1 VSTKRLA
8 FVLVTGFSLNWDA
21 LDLLQKEG
29 YRRPMFVHG
38 SGWQY
43 SFWASE
49 DVPSY
54 SYKGYYWGSSTFPAD
69 EMNLDPPLDFAFS
82 SFGDP
87 LSDPRMNFPDLLDLP
102 PDQMTPAVKAAAER
116 LGLRDDNALGLGLKN
131 VIGPSRGREIGAILF
146 ALRTGAT
153 RLEQICP
160 RVTSDDTA
168 DCEGEL
174 GLLVA
179 TRYVIT
185 SRDNEYALSVPVFDI
200 SDQAMVNSALQLS
213 RAVIADWLNRNYA
226 PIRAELSG
234 LTAARQ
240 GVSYAAMFT
249 QIWHELFGLATREL
263 IESGQIEDPRAANA
277 VWNGSIPVVWRTAL
291 YHHKFE

>member
-1 VSTKRLA
+1 
-8 FVLVTGFSLNWDA
+8 
-21 LDLLQKEG
+21 
-29 YRRPMFVHG
+29 M
-38 SGWQY
+38 
-43 SFWASE
+43 
-49 DVPSY
+49 
-54 SYKGYYWGSSTFPAD
+54 
-69 EMNLDPPLDFAFS
+69 
-82 SFGDP
+82 
-87 LSDPRMNFPDLLDLP
+87 
-102 PDQMTPAVKAAAER
+102 
-116 LGLRDDNALGLGLKN
+116 
-131 VIGPSRGREIGAILF
+131 
-146 ALRTGAT
+146 
-153 RLEQICP
+153 
-160 RVTSDDTA
+160 
-168 DCEGEL
+168 
-174 GLLVA
+174 
-179 TRYVIT
+179 IT